1 MSAIL
6 IWLMVLMTVTL
17 CAGIWIGPAL
27 IGTGV
32 ALMDMFTTRPTVK
45 LVANWAFN
53 VLTSSDIV
61 SLPLFILMGE
71 LLFRT
76 RLSQSLFSGIAP
88 WMSFLPGR
96 LLHTT
101 VLGCSMFAA
110 ISGSS
115 AATTQVVGR
124 ITLTE
129 LLRRGYDR
137 GIAVGSL
144 AGAGTLGFLIPP
156 SIPMIIYA
164 VLAEESLLRLFT
176 AGFIPGFTLVFCFM
190 LYMAVRA
197 LLNPSIVPEHDR
209 RMSDWSWGD
218 RFRSLVEL
226 GPVAFLIFT
235 VLGTMYLGIA
245 SPSEAAAI
253 GVIGAMAVAAWQ
265 RTLTLRTIKDVL
277 LGSVQTT
284 CMIGMIVL
292 GAFIVGTVLANLR
305 VPQFVSGEIT
315 SWNLS
320 PFLLIA
326 MLTVFYIL
334 LGTVLEGFSMIV
346 LTLPIVLPI
355 VLAAGFDKVWFGI
368 FLILTIEMAQISP
381 PVAFNLFVI
390 QGITGDSQTYVA
402 WKVIPFFAIM
412 ILFTGFITIFPAFV
426 TFLPDILPK
435 LLGN

>member
-1 MSAIL
+1 MSSIL
-6 IWLMVLMTVTL
+6 IWLLVLMTATL

-27 IGTGV
+27 IGTGIV
-32 ALMDMFTTRPTVK
+32 LIEMFTSLPTHKVI
-45 LVANWAFN
+45 ANWAFN

-96 LLHTT
+96 LFHTT
-101 VLGCSMFAA
+101 VIGCSMFAA

-129 LLRRGYDR
+129 LLNRGYDK
-137 GIAVGSL
+137 GLAVGSL

-176 AGFIPGFTLVFCFM
+176 AGFLPGFALAFCFM
-190 LYMAVRA
+190 AYTGARAVIDPK
-197 LLNPSIVPEHDR
+197 LVPADDR
-209 RMSDWSWGD
+209 TRWSWTD
-218 RFRSLVEL
+218 RLRSLIEL
-226 GPVAFLIFT
+226 GPVAFLILT
-235 VLGTMYLGIA
+235 VLGTMYAGIA
-245 SPSEAAAI
+245 SPSEASAV
-253 GVIGAMAVAAWQ
+253 GVIGALLVAAFQ
-265 RTLTLRTIKDVL
+265 RSLSLRGLRDAL

-284 CMIGMIVL
+284 CMIGMIVV

-305 VPQFVSGEIT
+305 VPQFVSASIT
-315 SWNLS
+315 SWQLS
-320 PFLLIA
+320 PFVLI
-326 MLTVFYIL
+326 MFLMVFYIL

-346 LTLPIVLPI
+346 LTLPIVLPV
-355 VLAAGFDKVWFGI
+355 VLAAGFDKLWFGI
-368 FLILTIEMAQISP
+368 FLILTIEMAQISS

-390 QGITGDSQTYVA
+390 QNITGDSQTYVA
-402 WKVIPFFAIM
+402 WKVVPFFLIM
-412 ILFTGFITIFPAFV
+412 ILFTAVLTVFPKFV
-426 TFLPDILPK
+426 TWPVDFILSR
-435 LLGN
+435 

>member
-1 MSAIL
+1 
-6 IWLMVLMTVTL
+6 
-17 CAGIWIGPAL
+17 L
-27 IGTGV
+27 IGTGIV
-32 ALMDMFTTRPTVK
+32 LIEMYTNLPTHKVI
-45 LVANWAFN
+45 ANWSFN

-96 LLHTT
+96 LFHTT
-101 VLGCSMFAA
+101 VIGCSMFAA

-124 ITLTE
+124 ITLNE
-129 LLRRGYDR
+129 LLNRGYDR
-137 GIAVGSL
+137 GLAVGSL

-176 AGFIPGFTLVFCFM
+176 AGFIPGFALAFCFM
-190 LYMAVRA
+190 AYMGIRA
-197 LLNPSIVPEHDR
+197 ILDPRLVPADDHTKWTWANR
-209 RMSDWSWGD
+209 LH
-218 RFRSLVEL
+218 SLVEL
-226 GPVAFLIFT
+226 GPVAFLILT
-235 VLGTMYLGIA
+235 VLGTMYAGIA
-245 SPSEAAAI
+245 SPSEASAI
-253 GVIGAMAVAAWQ
+253 GVLGAIAVAAFQ
-265 RTLTLRTIKDVL
+265 KTLSWKGVRDAL

-284 CMIGMIVL
+284 CMIGMIVV

-305 VPQFVSGEIT
+305 IPQYVSFAIT
-315 SWNLS
+315 SWQLS
-320 PFLLIA
+320 PFVLIVFL
-326 MLTVFYIL
+326 MFFYIL

-346 LTLPIVLPI
+346 LTLPIVLPV
-355 VLAAGFDKVWFGI
+355 VLAAGFDKLWFGI

-390 QGITGDSQTYVA
+390 QNITGDSQSYVA
-402 WKVIPFFAIM
+402 RKVMPFFLIM
-412 ILFTGFITIFPAFV
+412 ILFTAALTIYPKFV
-426 TFLPDILPK
+426 TWPVDF
-435 LLGN
+435 LLGQ

>member
-6 IWLMVLMTVTL
+6 TWLLVLMTALL
-17 CAGIWIGPAL
+17 CVGIWIGPAL
-27 IGTGV
+27 IAVGV
-32 ALMDMFTTRPTVK
+32 VLLELFTNRPTTK
-45 LVANWAFN
+45 LIGAWTFN
-53 VLTSSDIV
+53 VLTSTDIV

-96 LLHTT
+96 LFHTT
-101 VLGCSMFAA
+101 VIGCSMFAA

-129 LLRRGYDR
+129 LLRRGYDK
-137 GIAVGSL
+137 GLAVGSL

-176 AGFIPGFTLVFCFM
+176 AGFLPGFALAGCFM
-190 LYMAVRA
+190 GYMAIRT
-197 LLNPSIVPEHDR
+197 LLNPKLLPPDDR
-209 RMSDWSWGD
+209 STWTWGD
-218 RFRSLVEL
+218 RFKSLVEL
-226 GPVAFLIFT
+226 GPVAFLILT
-235 VLGTMYLGIA
+235 VLGTMYAGIA
-245 SPSEAAAI
+245 SPSEASAI
-253 GVIGAMAVAAWQ
+253 GVLGAVAVAVFQKSLTWQ
-265 RTLTLRTIKDVL
+265 GLRDAL

-292 GAFIVGTVLANLR
+292 
-305 VPQFVSGEIT
+305 
-315 SWNLS
+315 
-320 PFLLIA
+320 
-326 MLTVFYIL
+326 
-334 LGTVLEGFSMIV
+334 
-346 LTLPIVLPI
+346 TLPIVLPV
-355 VLAAGFDKVWFGI
+355 VLAAGFDKLWFGI

-390 QGITGDSQTYVA
+390 QNITGDSQTYVA
-402 WKVIPFFAIM
+402 WKVIPFFLIM
-412 ILFTGFITIFPAFV
+412 MLFTAVLTVF
-426 TFLPDILPK
+426 PK
-435 LLGN
+435 LVTWPVDFILSR